1 MIFLTGFPGFLG
13 TRFVRALAEQHPE
26 SSFLLLIQPKFDAQ
40 ARGVLQDLGLT
51 DRAEL
56 VHGDITEPD
65 LGLGT
70 RHDELAEQVTRA
82 FHLAAVYDLS
92 IPREIGWKVN
102 VDGTRHVVDFLEQA
116 PDLEVFGYISTA
128 YVSGKRTGVVREDE
142 LVHDTGF
149 KNFYEET
156 KYHAE
161 VIVQGRMDAVPTIIF
176 RPAVVV
182 GDSETGE
189 TAKFDGPYF
198 ILKALQKLPP
208 VTLMTRIGSGT
219 REVNLVPVDYVI
231 DAMTYLQNQE
241 ENIGKTFHLTDPN
254 PLTTQGVMETFTEL
268 LDMKVAYVP
277 IPPAVARALMS
288 TGVGRFL
295 GISPELIDYFDH
307 PVHYDTSDVENALKG
322 SGIRCPRLPEYAPNM
337 VDFMQKHAELR
348 SDAMY

>member
-13 TRFVRALAEQHPE
+13 TRLVRSIADDRPDA
-26 SSFLLLIQPKFDAQ
+26 SFLLLIQPKFDTK
-40 ARGVLQDLGLT
+40 ARGVLKRLGLE

-56 VHGDITEPD
+56 IHGDITKLD
-65 LGLGT
+65 LGLGDRRSDIANKIT
-70 RHDELAEQVTRA
+70 EAW
-82 FHLAAVYDLS
+82 HLAAVYDLS
-92 IPREIGWKVN
+92 IPRDIGWKVN
-102 VDGTRHVVDFLEQA
+102 VDGTRHVVDLLEQA
-116 PDLEVFGYISTA
+116 PNLKMFSYISTA
-128 YVSGKRTGVVREDE
+128 YVSGKRTGTIREDE
-142 LVHDTGF
+142 LVHDSGF
-149 KNFYEET
+149 KNYYEET

-161 VIVQGRMDAVPTIIF
+161 VIVQGRMEAVPTIVF

-231 DAMTYLQNQE
+231 DAMMYLSQQTE
-241 ENIGKTFHLTDPN
+241 LAGSTFHLTDPH
-254 PLTTQGVMETFTEL
+254 PLTTQGVMETFTKL

-277 IPPAVARALMS
+277 IPPGVARALMS
-288 TGVGRFL
+288 TGVGRAL

-307 PVHYDTSDVENALKG
+307 PAHYDTSKIQAALEG
-322 SGIRCPRLPEYAPNM
+322 SGIECPQLPEYAPNM
-337 VDFMQKHAELR
+337 VEFMRKHAEVG
-348 SDAMY
+348 SEAMY

>member
-13 TRFVRALAEQHPE
+13 TRLIRSIAENRPDA
-26 SSFLLLIQPKFDAQ
+26 SFLLLIQPKFDTKAS
-40 ARGVLQDLGLT
+40 GVLKRLGLE

-56 VHGDITEPD
+56 VHGDITQPD
-65 LGLGT
+65 LGLGD
-70 RHDELAEQVTRA
+70 RRSDLAHKITEA
-82 FHLAAVYDLS
+82 WHLAAVYDLS
-92 IPREIGWKVN
+92 IPRDIGWKVN
-102 VDGTRHVVDFLEQA
+102 VDGTRHVVDLLEQA
-116 PDLEVFGYISTA
+116 PNLKMFSYISTA
-128 YVSGKRTGVVREDE
+128 YVSGKRTGTIREDE
-142 LVHDTGF
+142 LVHDSGF
-149 KNFYEET
+149 KNYYEET

-161 VIVQGRMDAVPTIIF
+161 VIVQGRMEAVPTIVY

-231 DAMTYLQNQE
+231 DAMTYLSRQTE
-241 ENIGKTFHLTDPN
+241 LAGSTFHLTDPH
-254 PLTTQGVMETFTEL
+254 PLTTQGVMETFTKL

-277 IPPAVARALMS
+277 IPPGVARALMS
-288 TGVGRFL
+288 TGVGRAL

-307 PVHYDTSDVENALKG
+307 PAHYDTSKIQAALEG
-322 SGIRCPRLPEYAPNM
+322 SGIECPKLPEYAPNM
-337 VDFMQKHAELR
+337 VEFMRKHAEVG
-348 SDAMY
+348 SEAMY

>member
-13 TRFVRALAEQHPE
+13 TRLVRSIADDQPDA
-26 SSFLLLIQPKFDAQ
+26 SFLLLIQPKFDTK
-40 ARGVLQDLGLT
+40 ARGILQRLGLE

-56 VHGDITEPD
+56 IHGDITQPD
-65 LGLGT
+65 LGLGD
-70 RHDELAEQVTRA
+70 RRSDIAQKISRA
-82 FHLAAVYDLS
+82 WHLAAVYDLS
-92 IPREIGWKVN
+92 IPRDIGWKVN
-102 VDGTRHVVDFLEQA
+102 VDGTRHVVDLLEQA
-116 PDLEVFGYISTA
+116 PNLETFSYISTA
-128 YVSGKRTGVVREDE
+128 YVSGQRTGTIREDE
-142 LVHDTGF
+142 LVHDSGF

-161 VIVQGRMDAVPTIIF
+161 VIVQGRMAAVPTIVF

-231 DAMTYLQNQE
+231 DAMKYLSQQTE
-241 ENIGKTFHLTDPN
+241 LAGSTFHLTDPH
-254 PLTTQGVMETFTEL
+254 PLTTQGLMETFTQI
-268 LDMKVAYVP
+268 LDMKVAYIP
-277 IPPAVARALMS
+277 IPPGVARALMS
-288 TGVGRFL
+288 TGVGRAL

-307 PVHYDTSDVENALKG
+307 PAHYDTSKIQAALEG
-322 SGIRCPRLPEYAPNM
+322 SGIECPQLPEYAPTM
-337 VDFMQKHAELR
+337 VEFMQKHEDVG
-348 SDAMY
+348 SEAMY